1 MKIFLRSYSQYTE
14 LNIDSR
20 ELYSRKSNRELNY
33 VWLFLVSPSNSKGT
47 I

>member
-1 MKIFLRSYSQYTE
+1 MEIFLRSYSQYTE

-20 ELYSRKSNRELNY
+20 ELHSRKSNRELNY
-33 VWLFLVSPSNSKGT
+33 MWLVLVSPPNSKGT